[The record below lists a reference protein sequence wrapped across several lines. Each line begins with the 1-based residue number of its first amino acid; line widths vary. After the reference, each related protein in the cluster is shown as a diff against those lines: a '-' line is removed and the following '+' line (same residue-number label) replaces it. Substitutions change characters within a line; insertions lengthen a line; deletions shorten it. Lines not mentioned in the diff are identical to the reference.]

1 MNKELETL
9 IEKLEAAIAVNNE
22 MLTIV
27 RGLLAEHASVASK
40 PTNDGWIKWNGG
52 ENPVPGKIVEVKL
65 RGGHQSTCHKSED
78 ETWYVVGDNYD
89 IIAYRV
95 VD

>member
-1 MNKELETL
+1 M
-9 IEKLEAAIAVNNE
+9 ANNE
-22 MLTIV
+22 MQSRLNT
-27 RGLLAEHASVASK
+27 APTAS
-40 PTNDGWIKWNGG
+40 DGWIKWNGG